1 MVISDSI
8 YYIPLFRRF
17 HFCRVCSLPV
27 HYRFRPRGNGTN
39 GDDRSAGIC
48 RNSSSV
54 ETVLSASRLARD
66 NRKSR
71 KRGPALRL
79 GVTRGLS
86 GRTQPPYR
94 LSLPHTRFAHLPPP
108 FHFSLSISRPFSLPL
123 SLRSSFSSFTPQ
135 SFPFH
140 FLFFHV
146 YFFIII
152 VCTFLLYLS
161 SCFLLLFLF
170 FCLFFLFK
178 SSIDRQVID
187 VTIYLSCDNFPRLIR
202 TLFSLHLPSPI
213 SRARGSQRASPRYS
227 NVRRESVGVRGS
239 GKTRSAFVS
248 PAVETLSAGL
258 KKYNG
263 FSPREDNER
272 SKVVTRWIESF
283 FFFFF
288 ILWKNRC
295 CTFIRFYG

>member
-1 MVISDSI
+1 MRKREKEREREVERERSIDSPLRNPKNFVQSLIISDSI
-8 YYIPLFRRF
+8 DYISLFRRF

-123 SLRSSFSSFTPQ
+123 SLRSSFSSFTPNP
-135 SFPFH
+135 SH
-140 FLFFHV
+140 SIS
-146 YFFIII
+146 YFFIIY
-152 VCTFLLYLS
+152 FL
-161 SCFLLLFLF
+161 
-170 FCLFFLFK
+170 
-178 SSIDRQVID
+178 
-187 VTIYLSCDNFPRLIR
+187 
-202 TLFSLHLPSPI
+202 
-213 SRARGSQRASPRYS
+213 
-227 NVRRESVGVRGS
+227 
-239 GKTRSAFVS
+239 
-248 PAVETLSAGL
+248 
-258 KKYNG
+258 
-263 FSPREDNER
+263 
-272 SKVVTRWIESF
+272 
-283 FFFFF
+283 
-288 ILWKNRC
+288 
-295 CTFIRFYG
+295 